1 MCYGR
6 SSKKEYE
13 QPVPSGLGQK
23 GKPGFKPKG
32 SFEKDL
38 IGRATENAVKDKG
51 SEGTK

>member
-1 MCYGR
+1 MSYGR

-13 QPVPSGLGQK
+13 QPVPSGQK

-38 IGRATENAVKDKG
+38 IGRAAENAVKDKD